1 MLLPSTLL
9 FHCSHQISV
18 KVLLVTFSRCLL
30 HSSFSSVPTCVT
42 LKHFSFHYCIWYITS
57 FRIWQLVNQS
67 GIYRCFKIKNS
78 ILRIKQHMQ
87 KPSRHFWGP
96 GHSRTSSSLWLFTQP
111 AGPGPRDIGATPW
124 VLFSLMQMHS
134 SQKAFIHSSQNPTFS
149 SQFHCTATRFSMW
162 VTGDSALGVSRLQNE
177 GFGHDQLY
185 AYSTCEML
193 LFFWD
198 LKLIDIF
205 LILSLKV
212 HHEKPRIIEG
222 IQTSFGYDC
231 CSSHFKEIWDNLNI
245 L

>member
-1 MLLPSTLL
+1 
-9 FHCSHQISV
+9 
-18 KVLLVTFSRCLL
+18 
-30 HSSFSSVPTCVT
+30 
-42 LKHFSFHYCIWYITS
+42 
-57 FRIWQLVNQS
+57 
-67 GIYRCFKIKNS
+67 
-78 ILRIKQHMQ
+78 MQ

-96 GHSRTSSSLWLFTQP
+96 RHSRTSSSLWLFTQP

-134 SQKAFIHSSQNPTFS
+134 SQKAFIHSSQTPTFS
-149 SQFHCTATRFSMW
+149 SQFHCTATRFSTW

-205 LILSLKV
+205 LILSSKV
-212 HHEKPRIIEG
+212 HHEKPRIIECELTILLSDFFFFFWKEVCASYLHG
-222 IQTSFGYDC
+222 CPEDFWLTQSRFNNLLKQLKLSSQHKRAPKSTRLKETINTCFAINSFTLFATFFTL
-231 CSSHFKEIWDNLNI
+231 SLLIVS
-245 L
+245 